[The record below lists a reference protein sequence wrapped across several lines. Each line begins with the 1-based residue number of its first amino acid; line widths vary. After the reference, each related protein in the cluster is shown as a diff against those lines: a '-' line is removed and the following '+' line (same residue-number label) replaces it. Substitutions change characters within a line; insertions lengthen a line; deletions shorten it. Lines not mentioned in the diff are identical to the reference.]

1 MRTLKL
7 VLEYDGFDYYGWQ
20 VQAGTPTVQGAIESA
35 LELTLGVR
43 IRIQGA
49 GRTDA
54 KVHALGQV
62 ASFQCPSEI
71 PPAAL
76 QRALNSRL
84 PRAVV
89 VREVQ
94 EAPADFH
101 ARISALGKE
110 YAYRILNR
118 ATRGALRARYTWH
131 IPQPLNISAM
141 AQAGKDLEG
150 THDFKSFQATGSE
163 VKTTERTLTAVTM
176 RLEGDELVISCSANG
191 FLRHMVRNIVGTLV
205 EVGRG
210 ARPLTDV
217 ERILAGRDRQLAGAT
232 APPQGL
238 CLIRVFYPATPQVQ
252 AGLDARP

>member
-7 VLEYDGFDYYGWQ
+7 VLEYDGFNYYGWQ
-20 VQAGTPTVQGAIESA
+20 VQAGTPTVQGALESA
-35 LELTLGVR
+35 LEQTLGLR

-62 ASFQCPSEI
+62 ASFRCPSEI
-71 PPAAL
+71 PTAAL
-76 QRALNSRL
+76 LRALNSRL
-84 PRAVV
+84 PRDVV

-94 EAPADFH
+94 EVPADFH
-101 ARISALGKE
+101 ARTSALGKE

-118 ATRGALRARYTWH
+118 ATRAALRSRYTWH
-131 IPQPLNISAM
+131 IPQPLDISAM
-141 AQAGKDLEG
+141 AQAGKGLEG

-163 VKTTERTLTAVTM
+163 VKTTERTLTMVSVSS
-176 RLEGDELVISCSANG
+176 EGDELVISCTANG

-210 ARPLTDV
+210 TRSLIDV
-217 ERILAGRDRQLAGAT
+217 ERLLAGRDRQLAGAT

-238 CLIRVFYPATPQVQ
+238 CLIRVIYPSKPQT
-252 AGLDARP
+252 